1 MYWWWAFLYLGLL
14 YELVLLTGFWRS
26 VLCTKVYFCSVSC
39 LIERFSLE
47 NQMAQIFLWTLDK
60 SCGAKYHLQL
70 CLLNGSLI
78 TVKLQAICFWK
89 KFSLEVISHE
99 LVRSTDG
106 MVLIYVVTGSWI
118 CSFLGP
124 FELILVRQIG
134 KTNKQ
139 TKPSGYFFFFY
150 FLCISDIYYDLDNFL
165 FCLVAL

>member
-1 MYWWWAFLYLGLL
+1 MFITSFCIGG
-14 YELVLLTGFWRS
+14 EHSCTLVFCMNLFCWQASEEVFCALRI
-26 VLCTKVYFCSVSC
+26 YFCSVSC
-39 LIERFSLE
+39 LIEKFSLE

-106 MVLIYVVTGSWI
+106 MVLMYVVTGSWI

-139 TKPSGYFFFFY
+139 KKPSGYFFFFTSCA
-150 FLCISDIYYDLDNFL
+150 FQVSIMT
-165 FCLVAL
+165 